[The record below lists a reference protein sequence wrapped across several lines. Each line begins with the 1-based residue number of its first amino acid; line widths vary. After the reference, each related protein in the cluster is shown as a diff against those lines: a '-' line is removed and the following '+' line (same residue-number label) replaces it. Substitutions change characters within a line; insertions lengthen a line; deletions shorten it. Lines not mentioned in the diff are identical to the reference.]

1 MKTDEDLAYRDFD
14 RRAKEIIAELS
25 KDGYPDAIQM
35 TIVGA
40 TLCMLLAK
48 SAESAEHLAEGLAIS
63 KEMLDEGAQMWFEE
77 RKRGTGNT

>member
-1 MKTDEDLAYRDFD
+1 
-14 RRAKEIIAELS
+14 
-25 KDGYPDAIQM
+25 M

-77 RKRGTGNT
+77 RKKGDWQHVRPLAWIDRLRLVVNCADFQPVGDLSAIQIEGS